1 MAETTKKTTPKKLTK
16 KEARKEVYEKL
27 APVLAEYKKGNDK
40 KFDRRLVKASKL
52 FAPLV
57 IKEKSGKKQ

>member
-1 MAETTKKTTPKKLTK
+1 MKEKTQKTPNKKLSK
-16 KEARKEVYEKL
+16 KQARQEIYEKL
-27 APVLAEYKKGNDK
+27 APVLAEYKSGNDK

-57 IKEKSGKKQ
+57 IKEKSGKK